1 VRVVTATN
9 REDPTLPLIIEA
21 TERRSRR
28 TLITAFVPIAVAVIG
43 LGLIAFVR
51 LPAGDTA
58 TAAVAP
64 AGVDP
69 VTTGSIAPQPEPKRD
84 PVYDLIM
91 LDR

>member
-1 VRVVTATN
+1 MRHHRHN
-9 REDPTLPLIIEA
+9 RGDPTLPLIIEA

-28 TLITAFVPIAVAVIG
+28 TLMTAFAPIAVALIG
-43 LGLIAFVR
+43 LGVLALVR

-69 VTTGSIAPQPEPKRD
+69 VVTGSIAPQPEQPKHD

>member
-1 VRVVTATN
+1 
-9 REDPTLPLIIEA
+9 LPLIIEA

-28 TLITAFVPIAVAVIG
+28 TLITAFVPIVVAVIG

-51 LPAGDTA
+51 LPTGDTA
-58 TAAVAP
+58 TAAARP
-64 AGVDP
+64 DAVDP
-69 VTTGSIAPQPEPKRD
+69 VVTGSIAPQAQPQHD